1 MPRHWSPPLSVLAAF
16 SLCYSSALFP
26 FSHGGSQ
33 TPFSQIPPI
42 SEWRNEDYYSGGEL
56 GWGSPKGSV
65 AEGPVMEPVE
75 HSLFVLA
82 AERTRR
88 KDPLSGFQVYTN
100 GWNISDRHYWA
111 SVSFTAAPLFAV
123 AAAWLSGFGLCL
135 FVVSLCYFC
144 CEKRSYSYSRTAY
157 ALSLLLLIMF
167 SISAIIGC
175 VILYTGQARFH
186 NSSSKTL
193 EYVVS
198 QADFTARKLRD
209 VSDYFA
215 AAKQTGV
222 DQVFLPSDVQT
233 DIDQIE
239 IKINSS
245 ASVLD
250 EKTVHN
256 SNDIKDLL
264 DSIRLAL
271 IIVAAI
277 MLLLTFL
284 GFLFSIFG
292 MQVLVYI
299 LVITGWLLVTGTFVL
314 SGTFLVLH
322 NVAADTCVAMDQWV
336 QNPSAYTALDDVL
349 PCVDK
354 VTAQETLVKSKEV
367 SAQLVD
373 LINEVIT
380 NVSNINFSPNFKPM
394 YFNQSGP
401 VMPTLCNPFHHP
413 DLTPRTCSSGE
424 VDLQNATQ
432 VWGSYVCQ
440 VSPTG
445 DICITTGRLTPSLYS
460 QMTSGVNLSYAL
472 SNYGPTLVELQD
484 CTFVRQTFD
493 DIHTKYC
500 PGLQQYSRWVYV
512 GLATVSIAVMLSLIL
527 WIIYGRERRHR
538 AYTKGLTTK
547 PTGEELEGN
556 KES

>member
-1 MPRHWSPPLSVLAAF
+1 MPRHRPPPFSVLLLAAF
-16 SLCYSSALFP
+16 SLCFSPALVS
-26 FSHGGSQ
+26 FSHGD
-33 TPFSQIPPI
+33 SQIPPI
-42 SEWRNEDYYSGGEL
+42 SEWRTEDYYSGVEL
-56 GWGSPKGSV
+56 VGVSPSGSV
-65 AEGPVMEPVE
+65 VEGPTMEPVE
-75 HSLFVLA
+75 YSLFVLA

-88 KDPLSGFQVYTN
+88 KDPLNGFQAYTS
-100 GWNISDRHYWA
+100 GWNISERHYWA
-111 SVSFTAAPLFAV
+111 SVGFTAVPLFAV
-123 AAAWLSGFGLCL
+123 AAAWLLGFGLCL
-135 FVVSLCYFC
+135 LVVSLCYFC
-144 CEKRSYSYSRTAY
+144 CGRQSYGYSQMAY
-157 ALSLLLLIMF
+157 TLSLLFLILF
-167 SISAIIGC
+167 SIASIIGC
-175 VILYTGQARFH
+175 VILYTGQGRFH
-186 NSSSKTL
+186 NSTSETL

-198 QADFTARKLRD
+198 QADSTAQKLRD

-245 ASVLD
+245 ASILD
-250 EKTVHN
+250 DKTVHN

-292 MQVLVYI
+292 MQLLVYI
-299 LVITGWLLVTGTFVL
+299 LVITGWLLVTGTFIL

-336 QNPSAYTALDDVL
+336 HNPTAHTALDDIL

-354 VTAQETLVKSKEV
+354 VTAQETLLKSKEV

-373 LINEVIT
+373 LVNEVIT

-401 VMPTLCNPFHHP
+401 VMPTLCNPFHP

-432 VWGSYVCQ
+432 VWGNYVCQ
-440 VSPTG
+440 VLPPG

-460 QMTSGVNLSYAL
+460 QMASGVNLSYAL
-472 SNYGPTLVELQD
+472 LNYSPTLVELQD

-493 DIHTKYC
+493 DIHRNFC

-527 WIIYGRERRHR
+527 WIIYGRERQHR
-538 AYTKGLTTK
+538 ASGKGFASK
-547 PTGEELEGN
+547 PTGEELEGT